1 MCGCLKREKDIRSTL
16 GTRTRRV
23 LRTIQICRSRLVII
37 IHQIRVVVLHT
48 IVHNS
53 YHDSCTRDPSIP
65 YCIYFDVMSRVLCI
79 SLCTTCHTRRQHQSC
94 ASAKVLITRSS
105 KETYSVLAQGKNHCS
120 KLTRCHWF
128 GKAGSL
134 NSNRRRFRDT
144 TVCCSAHDTR
154 GCLLNSVA

>member
-16 GTRTRRV
+16 GIRTRRV

-105 KETYSVLAQGKNHCS
+105 KRNIFSACTRKKSLFKAYKMPLVWKGRVVEFQPPTLPRYDCLLLCPRHAGVLA
-120 KLTRCHWF
+120 
-128 GKAGSL
+128 
-134 NSNRRRFRDT
+134 
-144 TVCCSAHDTR
+144 
-154 GCLLNSVA
+154 

>member
-1 MCGCLKREKDIRSTL
+1 MSGCLKREKDIRSTL

-65 YCIYFDVMSRVLCI
+65 YCVYFDVMSRVLCI
-79 SLCTTCHTRRQHQSC
+79 SLCTTYHTRTQHQSC
-94 ASAKVLITRSS
+94 ASAKVNTRSKTHS
-105 KETYSVLAQGKNHCS
+105 VQLCKKKSLFKAYKMPLVWKGRVVEFQPPTLPRYNCLLLCPRHAGVLA
-120 KLTRCHWF
+120 
-128 GKAGSL
+128 
-134 NSNRRRFRDT
+134 
-144 TVCCSAHDTR
+144 
-154 GCLLNSVA
+154 